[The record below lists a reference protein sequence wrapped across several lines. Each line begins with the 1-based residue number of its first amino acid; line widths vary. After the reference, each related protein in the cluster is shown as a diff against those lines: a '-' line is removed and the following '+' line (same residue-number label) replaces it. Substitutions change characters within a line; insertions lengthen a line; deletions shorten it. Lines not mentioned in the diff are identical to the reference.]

1 MRLVTTPIFY
11 VNAAPHI
18 GHLYSMVLA
27 DVAHRFQRLAG
38 NPSRLSTG
46 TDEHG
51 TKVAR
56 AAAAAGTPPKP
67 FVDRLSNQ
75 FRELANAGN
84 IDYARFVRT
93 TDADH
98 VAEASHVWDT
108 LRAKGWIYRAKHAG
122 WYCVSDETFY
132 PETELVEVDGNLK
145 SRESGSAVEWYEEEN
160 WFFKLSELRPKLVEL
175 LEQRPDFVLPTSRH
189 RALLAELR
197 AEPLADLS
205 ISRPRA
211 RCAWGI
217 PVPGDENQTMYVWFE
232 ALINYL
238 TVARSQSPHQ
248 SLADWWPATHIVG
261 KDIVRFHAVYWP
273 AFLLAAELP
282 VPEQVVVHSHWTLE
296 GVKMSKSK
304 KNVVDPFEMIKTYGL
319 DSVRYVLAHDGALAH
334 DSPFSPARLT
344 ERHNVN
350 LVNKWANLVSRV
362 SAPKFSIGES
372 LRVWGERGLPGA
384 DGDHLAE
391 RCAAYAASFEF
402 GRYAQIV
409 NDAGMAANLAFQAA
423 EPWTNPEHPDSRVA
437 VALAADTCRVMA
449 ILLQPICPTYAK
461 TVLDKLDVAH
471 DKRSLEHAALG
482 ADLSY
487 GKNVTKGHILK
498 RI

>member
-98 VAEASHVWDT
+98 VAEASRVWDT

-145 SRESGSAVEWYEEEN
+145 SKESGSAVEWYEEEN

-175 LEQRPDFVLPTSRH
+175 LEQRHDFVLPASRH

-197 AEPLADLS
+197 A
-205 ISRPRA
+205 
-211 RCAWGI
+211 
-217 PVPGDENQTMYVWFE
+217 
-232 ALINYL
+232 
-238 TVARSQSPHQ
+238 
-248 SLADWWPATHIVG
+248 
-261 KDIVRFHAVYWP
+261 
-273 AFLLAAELP
+273 
-282 VPEQVVVHSHWTLE
+282 
-296 GVKMSKSK
+296 
-304 KNVVDPFEMIKTYGL
+304 
-319 DSVRYVLAHDGALAH
+319 
-334 DSPFSPARLT
+334 
-344 ERHNVN
+344 
-350 LVNKWANLVSRV
+350 
-362 SAPKFSIGES
+362 
-372 LRVWGERGLPGA
+372 
-384 DGDHLAE
+384 
-391 RCAAYAASFEF
+391 
-402 GRYAQIV
+402 
-409 NDAGMAANLAFQAA
+409 
-423 EPWTNPEHPDSRVA
+423 
-437 VALAADTCRVMA
+437 
-449 ILLQPICPTYAK
+449 
-461 TVLDKLDVAH
+461 
-471 DKRSLEHAALG
+471 
-482 ADLSY
+482 
-487 GKNVTKGHILK
+487 
-498 RI
+498 